1 MKPKYPSI
9 TNLERRLN
17 HIDYGGH
24 AMSGAIDNAKEEG
37 WPDHAV
43 LPFIKERARL
53 RREYTHVSGL
63 IEKRKQEREEA
74 RRVQRLEALTH
85 KFNDRRK

>member
-9 TNLERRLN
+9 SNLERRLN
-17 HIDYGGH
+17 HIDYEGTAVAH
-24 AMSGAIDNAKEEG
+24 NIDGAKRAG
-37 WPDHAV
+37 WPDYAI

-53 RREYTHVSGL
+53 RREYTHVQGL
-63 IEKRKQEREEA
+63 IEKRKREREEA